1 MRIGLFPASVPGQLK
16 PLDDV
21 IGQVVKAEDDGFD
34 SFWTPHNSSSGF
46 DALTMLALAGRQTSR
61 IELGTAVVPTYPRHP
76 TALAQQALTAQAA
89 SNGRLALGIGPSH
102 QPMVEDSW
110 GLSFSRPARHV
121 REYLSVLN
129 QLVTE
134 GNASYSGE
142 MYRVEAGLE
151 MESSGR
157 LPVLVSALAPMM
169 LRIAGELSDGTI
181 TWMCGLHTIE
191 THVAPRINRAAE
203 RAGRPGPRVCV
214 GLPVAVTDDKAA
226 ALQKAATLF
235 GAYDGM
241 VIYRRV
247 LDIESVD
254 GPADVAVIGNEEA
267 VEGRLRAFA
276 SAGTTDFLASPFP
289 VGEDQEE
296 SLSRTERLLADLVG
310 KL

>member
-1 MRIGLFPASVPGQLK
+1 MRIGFFPASVPGQLK

-21 IGQVVKAEDDGFD
+21 IGQVVKAEDEGFD

-46 DALTMLALAGRQTSR
+46 DALTTLALAGRQTSR

-89 SNGRLALGIGPSH
+89 TNGRLALGIGPSH

-110 GLSFSRPARHV
+110 GLSFGRPARHV

-142 MYRVEAGLE
+142 MYRVEAELD
-151 MESSGR
+151 MESAGP

-169 LRIAGELSDGTI
+169 LRVAGELSDGTI
-181 TWMCGLHTIE
+181 TWMCGLHNIQ

-226 ALQKAATLF
+226 ALQQAATLF
-235 GAYDGM
+235 GAYNGM

-254 GPADVAVIGNEEA
+254 GPADVAVIGNEEE

-289 VGEDQEE
+289 VGEGQEE
-296 SLSRTERLLADLVG
+296 SLSRTERLLAGLVG